1 MAVTPTAPGV
11 YIEEIPSGVRTITG
25 VSTAIGAFVDYFSRG
40 PMNKA
45 VQVFSF
51 ADFERQFG
59 GLDLRSEASYAI
71 QQFFLNGGTTAW
83 VVRTTS
89 TNNPAAAAAI
99 TLQDGAGDNVL
110 VASAA
115 SPGAWGNNVR
125 LDVDY
130 GTTDPS
136 RFFNLTVT
144 EVVLVAGK
152 PQVVNSE
159 TFRNLVIDST
169 QPNDAAA
176 VVNAGSK
183 LIQLALATATPT
195 STKAPA
201 QTGTISNGFAGGTLP
216 AGTPKPNDS
225 MTVALGGNPAKVIK
239 LGATP
244 PTTLASLAA
253 TLQGL
258 IRTSHDPN
266 LANVS
271 VALVGSSASK
281 VFLQFKA
288 GTGNP
293 SDILTFADG
302 AGTLASALG
311 LAGAGAAAA
320 NVQQYALGGTAA
332 GAQASPQTGSD
343 GVWDPASDL
352 DGMVG
357 GLSGDPAQKT
367 GMQALLDVDLFNI
380 LCIPATTRFPAGS
393 DNSAFEVATG
403 ANSLCDLRRAFYI
416 LDPPQGPGPAGTN
429 DTVTAIVAWLDANDS
444 LRNRNAA
451 LYFPRVDIPDPLN
464 SFRLRPSPVSGTI
477 AGLYARTD
485 ATRGVFKAPAGTDA
499 SLTGVQDLEY
509 NVIDGENGVL
519 NPLGINALRTFPV
532 FGPVCWGARTL
543 FGADQLADDYK
554 YVPVRRFA
562 LFLEESLFRGT
573 QWVVFEPNDD
583 ALWAQIRLNVGAFMQ
598 DLFRQGAFQ
607 GTTPQQAF
615 FVKCDGETTTQT
627 DIDNGI
633 VNIVVGFAPLKPAE
647 FVIIQIQQMAGQ
659 V

>member
-1 MAVTPTAPGV
+1 MATTPTYPGV

-25 VSTAIGAFVDYFSRG
+25 VSTAVGAFVDYFSRG
-40 PMNKA
+40 PMNRA
-45 VQVFSF
+45 VQVFSV

-59 GLDLRSEASYAI
+59 GLDLKSEASYAI

-89 TNNPAAAAAI
+89 TSNPATTAAI
-99 TLQDGAGDNVL
+99 TVRDVASGNVL
-110 VASAA
+110 VVSAA
-115 SPGAWGNNVR
+115 SDGAWGNDVR

-130 GTTDPS
+130 GSTDPD

-144 EVVLVAGK
+144 EIASVGGK
-152 PQVVNSE
+152 PQVVSSE
-159 TFRNLVIDST
+159 AFRNLVVDAT
-169 QPNDAAA
+169 RPNDAVA

-183 LIQLALATATPT
+183 LIRLASAVVPPI
-195 STKAPA
+195 STRPPA
-201 QTGTISNGFAGGTLP
+201 QTGTVSNGFGRGALP
-216 AGTPKPNDS
+216 PTTPKANDS
-225 MTVALGGNPAKVIK
+225 MTVALNAGTPKVIQ

-253 TLQGL
+253 TLQSL
-258 IRTSHDPN
+258 IRGSGDPA

-271 VALVGSSASK
+271 VGLVGSAATK

-288 GTGNP
+288 GTATP
-293 SDILTFADG
+293 SDILTFADHDP
-302 AGTLASALG
+302 GTLASALG
-311 LAGAGAAAA
+311 LTVTGAS
-320 NVQQYALGGTAA
+320 NVQQYALGGAA
-332 GAQASPQTGSD
+332 GGAGTSPQPGTD
-343 GVWDPASDL
+343 GRWDPGNDL
-352 DGMVG
+352 AGMVA
-357 GLSGDPAQKT
+357 GLVGDPARKT

-380 LCIPATTRFPAGS
+380 LCIPVTSRFPADAGP
-393 DNSAFEVATG
+393 AFSQVATD
-403 ANSLCDLRRAFYI
+403 AIALCDLRRAFYI
-416 LDPPQGPGPAGTN
+416 VDPPQGQSPIGAN
-429 DTVTAIVAWLDANDS
+429 DTVVEIVAWLDANAS
-444 LRNRNAA
+444 LRSRNAA
-451 LYFPRVDIPDPLN
+451 LYFPRIDIPDPLN
-464 SFRLRPSPVSGTI
+464 GFRLRASPVSGTV

-499 SLTGVQDLEY
+499 KLTGIQRLEY
-509 NVIDGENGVL
+509 SVTDGENGVL
-519 NPLGINALRTFPV
+519 NPLAINALRTFPI

-573 QWVVFEPNDD
+573 QWVVFEPNDET
-583 ALWAQIRLNVGAFMQ
+583 LWAQIRLNIGAFMQ

-615 FVKCDGETTTQT
+615 FVKVDGETTTQT
-627 DIDNGI
+627 DINNGI

-647 FVIIQIQQMAGQ
+647 FVIIQIQQIAGQ